1 MEFPKDRCAFCEH
14 TTRHAPKVSR
24 ELLNS
29 FTINAPFLNIDIL
42 LSEELD
48 AFLPIPNIAPA
59 SFFAGRRGKYCGI
72 FDSFGRNLLGL
83 NFLVLTPPI
92 LTSRL
97 IFVLQNKDY
106 EWGAMNLED
115 PYNPQIVVPFG
126 TYKYMWGYD
135 SEHAL
140 VSSKGIGTPGTF
152 EGRGIID
159 SNGEIVV
166 GFKEYRDIWN
176 FYNDARST
184 IKVETFDGR
193 ILYIF
198 KNQPIYESIVE
209 KDFRQ
214 HANYDE
220 EPFYGSRYGE
230 YSGTYAQ
237 DVAGLSDDVIDDA
250 FEGDPE
256 AYWNID

>member
-1 MEFPKDRCAFCEH
+1 MEFPKDKCSFCEH
-14 TTRHAPKVSR
+14 TTRNAPKVSK

-29 FTINAPFLNIDIL
+29 FTRIAPFLNIKTL
-42 LSEELD
+42 LTEELD
-48 AFLPIPNIAPA
+48 VLLPIPNTAPA
-59 SFFAGRRGKYCGI
+59 SFFAGRKGKYCGI

-83 NFLVLTPPI
+83 NFLVLAPPV

-97 IFVLQNKDY
+97 IFILQNKDY
-106 EWGAMNLED
+106 EWGAINLDD

-126 TYKYMWGYD
+126 LYKYMWGYD

-152 EGRGIID
+152 EGRGIIN
-159 SNGEIVV
+159 SNGEVVV
-166 GFKEYRDIWN
+166 GFREYRDIWN
-176 FYNDARST
+176 FYKDSSST

-193 ILYIF
+193 ILYLL
-198 KNQPIYESIVE
+198 KHNPLHESIIRKVYRG
-209 KDFRQ
+209 DAY
-214 HANYDE
+214 HDE
-220 EPFYGSRYGE
+220 EPNYGLNYGK
-230 YSGTYAQ
+230 YSGSYAQ

-250 FEGDPE
+250 FDSDPE